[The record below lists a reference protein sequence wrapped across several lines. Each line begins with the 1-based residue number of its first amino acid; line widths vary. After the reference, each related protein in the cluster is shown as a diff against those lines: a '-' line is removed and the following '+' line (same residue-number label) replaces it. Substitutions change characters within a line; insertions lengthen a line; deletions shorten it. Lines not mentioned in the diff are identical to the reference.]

1 MHIYIY
7 IYAYTF
13 FDRLQPHCSFKNDS
27 VDRQRA
33 CTWTRVHTLDNG
45 TSATFP
51 VLRGRYASMWSYIQY
66 TINFDYPFLTFFT
79 PLFHPDYIHIYVY
92 VYTSLRIVRFEHS
105 RNISRGR
112 VSIRNFPDSMAALR
126 FEGGR
131 GMKINSRGQDSFFKA
146 FTSKPYLTNIERSH

>member
-7 IYAYTF
+7 IYAYIF

-51 VLRGRYASMWSYIQY
+51 VLRYASMWSYIQY

-79 PLFHPDYIHIYVY
+79 PRFSIQIIYI
-92 VYTSLRIVRFEHS
+92 YTYMYIRLYESSDSSIREIFRGDEFRSEIFLIQWRLS
-105 RNISRGR
+105 DSRG
-112 VSIRNFPDSMAALR
+112 
-126 FEGGR
+126 GG
-131 GMKINSRGQDSFFKA
+131 
-146 FTSKPYLTNIERSH
+146 E